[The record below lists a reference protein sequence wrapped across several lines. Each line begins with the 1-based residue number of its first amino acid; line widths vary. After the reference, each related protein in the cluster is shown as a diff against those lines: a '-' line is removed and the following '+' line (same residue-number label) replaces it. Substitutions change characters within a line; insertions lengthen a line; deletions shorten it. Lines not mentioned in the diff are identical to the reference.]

1 MEYSESRGVT
11 CASDGQPRPSCARPR
26 CRGEEGSRGSRR
38 DEAPQ
43 GWGGK
48 GVDAVVV
55 GRQSTAAVTC
65 KEMAGKRMKP
75 QNEKKAAAHLKI
87 KLS

>member
-1 MEYSESRGVT
+1 MEYSENRGVT

-38 DEAPQ
+38 DEATQ

-55 GRQSTAAVTC
+55 IGR
-65 KEMAGKRMKP
+65 
-75 QNEKKAAAHLKI
+75 
-87 KLS
+87 